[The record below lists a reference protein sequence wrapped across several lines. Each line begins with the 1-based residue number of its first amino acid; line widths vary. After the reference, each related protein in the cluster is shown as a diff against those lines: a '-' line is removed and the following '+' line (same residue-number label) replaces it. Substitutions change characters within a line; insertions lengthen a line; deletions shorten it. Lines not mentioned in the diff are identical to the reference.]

1 MSADLLA
8 PVRAAR
14 AARAARDPGRRRE
27 VVVLAVLAV
36 LALAAAVTYL
46 VVGVQGG
53 WEFVLP
59 FRGRRLAGLVV
70 VGVAIAAS
78 TVVFQTLTD
87 NRILTPSIMG
97 FDALYQLV
105 QTVAVFGLGSLA
117 LAAVPPTA
125 QFGAVLV
132 VMVVLSTALF
142 SWLFG
147 GARRS
152 LHLLVLVGVILGTMF
167 RSVSSLL
174 QRMLDPNEFTVLQS
188 RLFASFSTLDERLLV
203 VTAVLVAAGVAVL
216 LRGHRELDVL
226 ALGRPTAVALGVD
239 HRRAVLRTLVVV
251 AVLVS
256 ASTAL
261 VGPVTFFGLLV
272 ANLAYVLTG
281 SHRHAVNLPA
291 AALLAVV
298 VLVGGQAVLEHVLDQ
313 AAVLSVVVEFLGGI
327 VFIAMLVAAGRRR

>member
-8 PVRAAR
+8 LVRTPRPAV
-14 AARAARDPGRRRE
+14 GRRE
-27 VVVLAVLAV
+27 AAVLVTLAV
-36 LALAAAVTYL
+36 LALVAAGTYL

-97 FDALYQLV
+97 FDSLYQLV
-105 QTVAVFGLGSLA
+105 QTVAVFALGSLA

-125 QFGAVLV
+125 QFGVVLV

-142 SWLFG
+142 RWLFG
-147 GARRS
+147 GARHS
-152 LHLLVLVGVILGTMF
+152 LHLLVLVGVVIGTMF
-167 RSVSSLL
+167 RSVSALL

-188 RLFASFSTLDERLLV
+188 RLFASFSTLDERLLA

-239 HRRAVLRTLVVV
+239 HRRVVLRTLVVV

-256 ASTAL
+256 AATAL

-291 AALLAVV
+291 AGLLAVV
-298 VLVGGQAVLEHVLDQ
+298 VLVGGQTVLEHVLGQ

-327 VFIAMLVAAGRRR
+327 VFIAMLVTAGRRR